1 MGSPVRGSDRVV
13 RFSTKTDSLAEV
25 EMDGDVVGSLEAE
38 ARSISAAE
46 QGTTNSASS
55 FNARHDRTTTAARQ
69 TGRNPMGGF
78 YSLRQEK
85 PAPSPPRLRP
95 SSRKGSEFV
104 FGEPKRFSLF
114 GWIQG
119 AAVIQQAL
127 QARADGDYHGIGQ
140 HAPADAQLLERNREG
155 LAGLAG

>member
-1 MGSPVRGSDRVV
+1 MGSPVRGRDRVV

-25 EMDGDVVGSLEAE
+25 DGEVVENLEAE

-78 YSLRQEK
+78 YSLRK
-85 PAPSPPRLRP
+85 
-95 SSRKGSEFV
+95 
-104 FGEPKRFSLF
+104 
-114 GWIQG
+114 
-119 AAVIQQAL
+119 
-127 QARADGDYHGIGQ
+127 
-140 HAPADAQLLERNREG
+140 
-155 LAGLAG
+155 

>member
-1 MGSPVRGSDRVV
+1 MGSPVRGRDRVV

-25 EMDGDVVGSLEAE
+25 EMDGEVVENLEAE

-78 YSLRQEK
+78 YSLRK
-85 PAPSPPRLRP
+85 
-95 SSRKGSEFV
+95 
-104 FGEPKRFSLF
+104 
-114 GWIQG
+114 
-119 AAVIQQAL
+119 
-127 QARADGDYHGIGQ
+127 
-140 HAPADAQLLERNREG
+140 
-155 LAGLAG
+155 

>member
-55 FNARHDRTTTAARQ
+55 FNARQDRTTTAARQ
-69 TGRNPMGGF
+69 GGRNPMGGF
-78 YSLRQEK
+78 YSLRK
-85 PAPSPPRLRP
+85 
-95 SSRKGSEFV
+95 
-104 FGEPKRFSLF
+104 
-114 GWIQG
+114 
-119 AAVIQQAL
+119 
-127 QARADGDYHGIGQ
+127 
-140 HAPADAQLLERNREG
+140 
-155 LAGLAG
+155 